1 MSHATMPSPR
11 HEAIVQLI
19 RDKPSL
25 LLACGD
31 AVARAL
37 PAEPRFDVVDTSVT
51 DLAPRTFHG
60 DLAFVATGSDGRD
73 PVVILVEGQLR
84 PDEGARRRWALKL
97 AALGVRHGGRA
108 ILVVVT
114 PSAAVARW
122 ATKRRPSSPG
132 ALSLAPI
139 VIGPDAIPRIAS
151 VEQALAAPE
160 LAVLAAIAHGKE
172 DLDAEH
178 ARQAI
183 DAANALETAGSPR
196 YITAILDALPDVAR
210 RILEASMF
218 PLPFG
223 RLAPVLRRNLEDIIT
238 QGIEEGIAQ
247 RLEEAAR
254 ERRQKERQEGRQEGE
269 IATKRTTLE
278 GILATRGFVVTE
290 SQSARIAAGLDSDLL
305 GRWILRAVTAGSA
318 DEALE

>member
-1 MSHATMPSPR
+1 MPSPR

-19 RDKPSL
+19 RDKPSI

-60 DLAFVATGSDGRD
+60 DLAFLATGCDGRD
-73 PVVILVEGQLR
+73 PVVVLVEGQLR
-84 PDEGARRRWALKL
+84 PDEGARRRWSLKL
-97 AALGVRHGGRA
+97 AALGVRHGCRA

-122 ATKRRPSSPG
+122 AAKVQPSSPG

-139 VIGPDAIPRIAS
+139 VIGPDAIPRIES
-151 VEQALAAPE
+151 PGQALEAPE
-160 LAVLAAIAHGKE
+160 LAVLAAIARARE
-172 DLDAEH
+172 DVNGEH

-183 DAANALETAGSPR
+183 TAANALETAGSPR
-196 YITAILDALPDVAR
+196 YITAILDALPEGAR

-238 QGIEEGIAQ
+238 QEVAQ
-247 RLEEAAR
+247 RTEEAVR
-254 ERRQKERQEGRQEGE
+254 ERLQEGWQEGR
-269 IATKRTTLE
+269 R
-278 GILATRGFVVTE
+278 E
-290 SQSARIAAGLDSDLL
+290 SGGRSSAPPPPCG
-305 GRWILRAVTAGSA
+305 GSSR
-318 DEALE
+318 